1 MLHTAGWLE
10 GGLSMGYEKFIMDLD
25 QAGMIGTF
33 IKGVDLSENGQGLD
47 AIREV
52 GPGKHFLGC
61 EHTQANFEKAFFR
74 SGIADNNS
82 FEQWE
87 AEGAN
92 DLAQRAQVI
101 WKKML
106 QEYEAPSIDPAVDE
120 ALIDYVKRKKE
131 SLPDSYV

>member
-1 MLHTAGWLE
+1 
-10 GGLSMGYEKFIMDLD
+10 MGYEKFIMDLD

-61 EHTQANFEKAFFR
+61 EHTQINFEKAFFR

-82 FEQWE
+82 FEQWK
-87 AEGAN
+87 AEGAK

-106 QEYEAPSIDPAVDE
+106 QEYEAPSIDSAVDE
-120 ALIDYVKRKKE
+120 ALIDYIKRRKE
-131 SLPDSYV
+131 SLPNSYV